1 MLKEYIKK
9 DHNVYMNSKEFSE
22 TVTVNS
28 VSVNVVIDNDR
39 LTQKIVKEYDGLV
52 IGDILFYI
60 TAEEYAKIPHMGKT
74 PKADVALVFNNKPC
88 IITSVTANMGIYEV
102 VLQYSGG
109 GR

>member
-9 DHNVYMNSKEFSE
+9 DHNVYMNSNEFSE

-60 TAEEYAKIPHMGKT
+60 TAEEYAKIPHMSKT
-74 PKADVALVFNNKPC
+74 PKADEALVFNNKPC
-88 IITSVTANMGIYEV
+88 IITSVTANIGIYEV